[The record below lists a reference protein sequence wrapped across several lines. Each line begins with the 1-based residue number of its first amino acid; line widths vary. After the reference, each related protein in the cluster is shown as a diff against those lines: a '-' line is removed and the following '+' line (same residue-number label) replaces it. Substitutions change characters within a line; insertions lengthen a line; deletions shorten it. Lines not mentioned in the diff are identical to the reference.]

1 MHSNLTVELLISTL
15 LVSLTV
21 VTHLVGLEILLTVT
35 GLHLR
40 FFKTA
45 WLRLDRLLVP
55 LGIALG
61 LFILHGAEI
70 WSYAIAYRVLGVM
83 PTFEEALYVSTSAYS
98 TVGEAG
104 AVMPKEWRIV
114 SVLESVNGMLLIGW
128 STAFLFQT
136 LHRIMAPDFA
146 HPLPEGAIAPD
157 PAASGPEAQEASLSP
172 RPKGSGKA
180 SPVGTNCSD
189 TELMQ

>member
-1 MHSNLTVELLISTL
+1 MSPLAVELLVASL

-21 VTHLVGLEILLTVT
+21 VLHLVGLEVLTLLT

-40 FFKTA
+40 FLKTA

-61 LFILHGAEI
+61 LFVLHGLEI
-70 WSYAIAYRVLGVM
+70 WLYAGAYRVLGALPDV
-83 PTFEEALYVSTSAYS
+83 EAALYFSASSYS
-98 TVGEAG
+98 TLGEAN
-104 AVMPKEWRIV
+104 ATLPKAWRIIG
-114 SVLESVNGMLLIGW
+114 VLESVNGMLLIGW

-136 LHRIMAPDFA
+136 LRWIMAPDSA
-146 HPLPEGAIAPD
+146 HPLPEGAIAGD
-157 PAASGPEAQEASLSP
+157 QAAGEDAGSLSP

-180 SPVGTNCSD
+180 SPVGTN
-189 TELMQ
+189 

>member
-1 MHSNLTVELLISTL
+1 MSPLAVELLVATA
-15 LVSLTV
+15 LVTLTV
-21 VTHLVGLEILLTVT
+21 VLHLVGLEVLIRLI

-45 WLRLDRLLVP
+45 WVQVDRLVVP

-61 LFILHGAEI
+61 LFFLHGLEI
-70 WSYAIAYRVLGVM
+70 WIYAAAYLLLGVM
-83 PTFEEALYVSTSAYS
+83 PDVEAALYLSASSYS
-98 TVGEAG
+98 TLGEAN
-104 AVMPKEWRIV
+104 AALPKDWRILG
-114 SVLESVNGMLLIGW
+114 VLESVAGMLLIGW

-136 LHRIMAPDFA
+136 LRWIMTPDSA

-157 PAASGPEAQEASLSP
+157 HAAEDGSGSLSA

-180 SPVGTNCSD
+180 SPVGTN
-189 TELMQ
+189 